1 MKDRLTTLWK
11 MGETKGVAHIF
22 EEYMKVQGV
31 RKIDGRRRD
40 NSNTYMIDGKSTSWN
55 RVECYYHKDSEEF
68 AEEDLLIVLRKRA
81 GSYLII
87 ARKGVRAF
95 EVDYGGIK
103 HYDEKLL
110 KDIMED
116 HKALFDALVAE

>member
-31 RKIDGRRRD
+31 RKLDGRRKD

-95 EVDYGGIK
+95 EIDYSGIK
-103 HYDEKLL
+103 HYDKKLL
-110 KDIMED
+110 NEIMED
-116 HKALFDALVAE
+116 HKALFDALVAK